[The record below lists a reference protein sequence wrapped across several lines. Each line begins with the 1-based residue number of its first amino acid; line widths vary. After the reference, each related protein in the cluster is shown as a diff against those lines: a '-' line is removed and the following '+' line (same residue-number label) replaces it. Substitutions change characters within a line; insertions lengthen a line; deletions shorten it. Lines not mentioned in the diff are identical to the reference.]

1 MVRGS
6 DSRALAAIPS
16 EYELRQMMEQAPRL
30 ADFAA
35 TPGSIALD
43 GQSAVVSVSLHL
55 LRDDGSERMI
65 ENKPLRMIQREG
77 IYVIPYESFE
87 GLLEAVK

>member
-1 MVRGS
+1 
-6 DSRALAAIPS
+6 
-16 EYELRQMMEQAPRL
+16 
-30 ADFAA
+30 
-35 TPGSIALD
+35 
-43 GQSAVVSVSLHL
+43 
-55 LRDDGSERMI
+55 MI